1 MMMRILVTSDTHGD
15 SASLRRAVL
24 SQPKAEI
31 VIHLGDGGDDVELVR
46 TSFPER
52 TFLQV
57 RGNCDWGSALPQ
69 TGEFEAGGKKIFYTH
84 GHMYGVKSGDY
95 TIISEARSRKADI
108 LLFGHTHQPR
118 EDYEDGLYIMNPGRL
133 SGWEPTYGIIDITE
147 QGIVLNVMKLP

>member
-1 MMMRILVTSDTHGD
+1 MRILVTSDTHGD

-24 SQPKAEI
+24 SQPKADI
-31 VIHLGDGGDDVELVR
+31 VIHLGDGGDDVERVR
-46 TSFPER
+46 SSFPER

-95 TIISEARSRKADI
+95 TIISEARSRGADI

-118 EDYEDGLYIMNPGRL
+118 EGYEDGLYIMNPGRL

>member
-1 MMMRILVTSDTHGD
+1 MRILVTSDTHGD
-15 SASLRRAVL
+15 SSSLRRAIL
-24 SQPKAEI
+24 AQPGADI
-31 VIHLGDGGDDVELVR
+31 VIHLGDGGDDVER
-46 TSFPER
+46 ARPSFPEK

-57 RGNCDWGSALPQ
+57 RGNCDWGSSLPQ
-69 TGEFEAGGKKIFYTH
+69 TGEYTAEGKKIFFTH

-133 SGWEPTYGIIDITE
+133 SGWEPTYGIVDITA
-147 QGIVLNVMKLP
+147 QGIVVNVMKLP

>member
-1 MMMRILVTSDTHGD
+1 MRILVTSDTHGD
-15 SASLRRAVL
+15 FGSLRRAIL
-24 SQPKAEI
+24 AQQGADI
-31 VIHLGDGGDDVELVR
+31 VIHLGDGGDDVEKVR
-46 TSFPER
+46 FSFPNK

-57 RGNCDWGSALPQ
+57 RGNCDWGSAMPES
-69 TGEFEAGGKKIFYTH
+69 GEYMAGGKKIFYTH
-84 GHMYGVKSGDY
+84 GHNYGVKSGDY

-147 QGIVLNVMKLP
+147 QGMVLNVMKLP